1 MNTTV
6 QPQEIQQLT
15 KDLVEALGY
24 HFEDIPLSQ
33 IESIDLIGL
42 PTKDT
47 DENGWWLRCEI

>member
-15 KDLVEALGY
+15 KDILESLGY
-24 HFEDIPLSQ
+24 HVEDIRLSK
-33 IESIDLIGL
+33 IESIDLLGF

-47 DENGWWLRCEI
+47 DENG